1 MQGISE
7 PRLTEENSEAK
18 GDEGICPMFHRQ
30 TLSGPGFQSTFFY
43 SKTHALSALNELPP
57 FFCPAGSAITYSTGL
72 LLENPYFLQR
82 SSLGKMAYT
91 RQVTLCPTY
100 DLLVA

>member
-1 MQGISE
+1 MQGISK
-7 PRLTEENSEAK
+7 PRLIEENSEGK
-18 GDEGICPMFHRQ
+18 CDEGICPMFHRQ

-43 SKTHALSALNELPP
+43 SKTHALSALNELPL
-57 FFCPAGSAITYSTGL
+57 FFCPAGSAITYITGL
-72 LLENPYFLQR
+72 LLENPYFLQ